1 MSAGLAQGGT
11 AGGRGGVSGA
21 DGTSGSDEPRSRD
34 DPGPQRSYGS
44 PGEETVAQP
53 GPVPYGTARG
63 LPPPAAYPYGTQT
76 GPGPRP
82 AAPETGPGNGADG
95 STVQP
100 RTDASRHPSAWPA
113 GQARPPD
120 GPPVWGQPGSGP
132 APVGSAAP
140 VDPVDVARATRLGR
154 LAVFNALVGLFF
166 SFTFFPIGLIFD
178 VLAIVLGIKAR
189 RAAVLVRRGEGAGV
203 LAVVLGSVG
212 VALATVLAM
221 ALAVFWS
228 EVQTYWDC
236 TSGANTNTART
247 ECNSMLEA
255 DLLRRLGLDN

>member
-1 MSAGLAQGGT
+1 M
-11 AGGRGGVSGA
+11 SGA
-21 DGTSGSDEPRSRD
+21 DGTSGSDESRRRD

-53 GPVPYGTARG
+53 APVPYGTARG

-76 GPGPRP
+76 DP
-82 AAPETGPGNGADG
+82 ANGGDS

-100 RTDASRHPSAWPA
+100 RTDAPGHPSAWPA

-120 GPPVWGQPGSGP
+120 GPPVWGQPASGP
-132 APVGSAAP
+132 APVGSAP
-140 VDPVDVARATRLGR
+140 PPDPVDVARATRLGR
-154 LAVFNALVGLFF
+154 LAVFNAVVGLFF
-166 SFTFFPIGLIFD
+166 SFTFFPIGIIFD

-189 RAAVLVRRGEGAGV
+189 RAAVLVGRGEGAGV

-212 VALATVLAM
+212 VALAAVLATV
-221 ALAVFWS
+221 LAVFWS
-228 EVQTYWDC
+228 EIQTYWNC

-247 ECNSMLEA
+247 ECNASLET
-255 DLLRRLGLDN
+255 DLLRRLGLED